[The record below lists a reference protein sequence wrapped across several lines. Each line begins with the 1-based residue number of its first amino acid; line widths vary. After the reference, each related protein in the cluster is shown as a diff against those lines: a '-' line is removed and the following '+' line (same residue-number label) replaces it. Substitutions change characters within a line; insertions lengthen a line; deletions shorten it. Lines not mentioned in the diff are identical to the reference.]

1 MIDTNTIDCY
11 MKDRIEKIATLFR
24 EPRSLLFLVALYCAG
39 LLIFA
44 FVIVRMVDGLVPCPL
59 CIVQRFFY
67 AFVGLAAIVGYLRWW
82 PRFTERVAGAAVA
95 GLAFLGWL
103 VAARHVYLQRFHE
116 ADPSSGCAV
125 SFGSFLDDFIF
136 ALGGTGNCAI
146 IDWSFIGLSIADW
159 SLLAFTGLTIAGVW
173 IYLKGKSV
181 ASSTGSVAL

>member
-1 MIDTNTIDCY
+1 
-11 MKDRIEKIATLFR
+11 MKDQIERIIALFR
-24 EPRSLLFLVALYCAG
+24 EPRSLLFLVALYCAA

-44 FVIVRMVDGLVPCPL
+44 FVIVRVVDGLVPCPL

-67 AFVGLAAIVGYLRWW
+67 AFVGLAAMIGYLRWW
-82 PRFTERVAGAAVA
+82 PRFTERIAGAVVA

-116 ADPSSGCAV
+116 ADPGSGCAV

-159 SLLAFTGLTIAGVW
+159 SLIAFTGLTVAGIFVF
-173 IYLKGKSV
+173 KSSKKAFV
-181 ASSTGSVAL
+181 SGSIDA

>member
-1 MIDTNTIDCY
+1 MIKEI
-11 MKDRIEKIATLFR
+11 RSFVS
-24 EPRSLLFLVALYCAG
+24 EPKNLLLLVALYCAA
-39 LLIFA
+39 LLVFA
-44 FVIVRMVDGLVPCPL
+44 FVIVRVVDGLVPCPL

-67 AFVGLAAIVGYLRWW
+67 AFVGLAALVGYLRWW
-82 PRFTERVAGAAVA
+82 PRYSERVAGAAVA

-103 VAARHVYLQRFHE
+103 VAARHVYLQRFNE

-159 SLLAFTGLTIAGVW
+159 SLIAFTGLAAVGVW
-173 IYLKGKSV
+173 IFLKGKTV
-181 ASSTGSVAL
+181 SSTQS

>member
-1 MIDTNTIDCY
+1 MAE
-11 MKDRIEKIATLFR
+11 RILQFVR
-24 EPRSLLFLVALYCAG
+24 EPKNLLFLMALYCAA

-44 FVIVRMVDGLVPCPL
+44 FVIVRVVDGLVPCPL

-67 AFVGLAAIVGYLRWW
+67 AFVGLAAIAGHLRWW
-82 PRFTERVAGAAVA
+82 PRFTECVAGAAVA

-103 VAARHVYLQRFHE
+103 VAARHVYLQRFNE
-116 ADPSSGCAV
+116 ADPGSGCAV

-159 SLLAFTGLTIAGVW
+159 SLIAFTLLTAAGGW
-173 IYLKGKSV
+173 IYLKGR
-181 ASSTGSVAL
+181 

>member
-1 MIDTNTIDCY
+1 MID
-11 MKDRIEKIATLFR
+11 KALRFVR
-24 EPRSLLFLVALYCAG
+24 EPKNLLLLAALYCAA
-39 LLIFA
+39 LLVFA
-44 FVIVRMVDGLVPCPL
+44 FVIVRVVDGLVPCPL

-67 AFVGLAAIVGYLRWW
+67 AFVGLAAIVGYMGWW
-82 PRFTERVAGAAVA
+82 SRFTERVAGMAVA
-95 GLAFLGWL
+95 LLAFAGWL

-159 SLLAFTGLTIAGVW
+159 SFVAFTGLAAVGIWIA
-173 IYLKGKSV
+173 LKGRSD
-181 ASSTGSVAL
+181 ASSSLIPSV